1 MSAKVP
7 LCCFD
12 KGNGGLD
19 SVCGLNCLRFVFW
32 ELQKNNWYII
42 IIIIIIIYPVKVQF
56 SIVWYLF
63 QKNSLKSKS
72 NLINLVI
79 SIYIIYK

>member
-12 KGNGGLD
+12 KGNGGVD
-19 SVCGLNCLRFVFW
+19 SVCGLNTRSVFF
-32 ELQKNNWYII
+32 ESYKKNNWYIV
-42 IIIIIIIYPVKVQF
+42 IIIIIIYPVKVQF